1 MPDES
6 QAAPQSNP
14 LDSVEIT
21 LKLPVVAVNAIL
33 TTLAKLPY
41 EQSAALIFAIR
52 QQGDPQ
58 TEAARQ
64 ALATSQALPP
74 GTIMASA
81 VNANRKARRKAAKK
95 H

>member
-58 TEAARQ
+58 IEAARQ
-64 ALATSQALPP
+64 ALAAPP
-74 GTIMASA
+74 Q
-81 VNANRKARRKAAKK
+81 VVVPANRNARRKTASKK
-95 H
+95 A